1 MCFCQ
6 PCIWILQSD
15 KVILLNKAD
24 RDKSEIEKIKKI
36 GASRTYSFTKQMF
49 LRLIHKFDVAFE

>member
-36 GASRTYSFTKQMF
+36 GESRTYSFTKQMF
-49 LRLIHKFDVAFE
+49 WRFIHKLEITFE

>member
-6 PCIWILQSD
+6 PCIWILQGD

-36 GASRTYSFTKQMF
+36 GESRTYSFTKQMF
-49 LRLIHKFDVAFE
+49 WRLIHKFDITFE

>member
-6 PCIWILQSD
+6 PCIWILQGD

-36 GASRTYSFTKQMF
+36 GESRTYSFTKQMF
-49 LRLIHKFDVAFE
+49 WRLIHKFGVAFE